1 MPFELHEVNLF
12 DPDAVWDA
20 LKKASEEAE
29 KEGKTMTLVKLAYNL
44 GISRQVLCEIAKEGK
59 TEFGGKKLPNETI
72 NLLKKAADY
81 CEMCVADAGFAA
93 KNPAMSIFILKSN
106 HSYDDRPVPAIS
118 ANTVVFL
125 NEGEIPE

>member
-1 MPFELHEVNLF
+1 MPFQSVEVNLF
-12 DPDAVWDA
+12 DSDAVRKA
-20 LKKASEEAE
+20 LINASEQAE

-59 TEFGGKKLPNETI
+59 TTFDGKKLPNETT

-93 KNPAMSIFILKSN
+93 KNPAMAIFVLKAN
-106 HSYDDRPVPAIS
+106 HGYDDKPVPAIS
-118 ANTVVFL
+118 ANTVVFV
-125 NEGEIPE
+125 GEDNIPD